1 MGRPESAP
9 IGAIDDILG
18 ALSAVRES
26 VAIIAT
32 RGRGRLR
39 REDLDELDRILAAAH
54 RIQSY
59 SMLIR
64 APLSARYQ
72 HHEDT
77 PCILS

>member
-18 ALSAVRES
+18 ALSSVRES

-39 REDLDELDRILAAAH
+39 REDLDELDRILAATH
-54 RIQSY
+54 RIQDY
-59 SMLIR
+59 SLHIR

-72 HHEDT
+72 HEDT
-77 PCILS
+77 ASCIS